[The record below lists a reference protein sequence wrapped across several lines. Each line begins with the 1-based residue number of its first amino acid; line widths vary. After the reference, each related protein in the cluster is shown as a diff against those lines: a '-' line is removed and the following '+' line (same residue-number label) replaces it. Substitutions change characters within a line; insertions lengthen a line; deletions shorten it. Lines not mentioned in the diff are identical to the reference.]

1 MALPTY
7 LQIVNEVLVRLR
19 EPTVQTVNENTLST
33 LVGKW
38 VNEVKRQVNDAYDWA
53 ALMSAINVTTTPG
66 TSENYA
72 LTGSGLRFRVTDVL
86 NTSRYYPLSPI
97 SNKDLDRYTYMIQT
111 PVTNPPTFYHLSGV
125 DSNGD
130 TLVSVWP
137 VPDGA
142 YTLRFSLVIPEED
155 FSSDSD
161 TTKMPKEPII
171 LGAYA
176 RSLVERGEDAGLNSS
191 EAQFIY
197 KQSLADH
204 IALEASRSPETDS
217 WGLV

>member
-1 MALPTY
+1 M
-7 LQIVNEVLVRLR
+7 
-19 EPTVQTVNENTLST
+19 
-33 LVGKW
+33 
-38 VNEVKRQVNDAYDWA
+38 NEVKRQVNDAYDWA

-111 PVTNPPTFYHLSGV
+111 PVSNPPTFYHLSGV

>member
-53 ALMSAINVTTTPG
+53 ALMSAINVTTTSG

-111 PVTNPPTFYHLSGV
+111 PVSNPPTFYHLSGV

-155 FSSDSD
+155 FSSDSA

>member
-111 PVTNPPTFYHLSGV
+111 PVSNPPTFYHLSGV

>member
-53 ALMSAINVTTTPG
+53 ALMSAINVTTTSG